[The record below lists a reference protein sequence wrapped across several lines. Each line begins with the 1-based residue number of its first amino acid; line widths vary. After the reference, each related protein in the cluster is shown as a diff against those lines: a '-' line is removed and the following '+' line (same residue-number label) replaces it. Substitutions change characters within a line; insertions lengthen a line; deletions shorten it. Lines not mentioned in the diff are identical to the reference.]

1 MTVLTG
7 NRLNDGV
14 SKSFVGGRS
23 CDTSIGGQIVSLSCC
38 TRMSLSVYF
47 GAACKGGGAGVGNS
61 LLIVSSTDSIS
72 DGIAGVGLSS
82 GQIVS
87 ISCRTRVS
95 LSVYFGAACKG
106 GGAGVGNSLLIV
118 SSTDSISDGIAGI
131 GRSSGQIVS
140 ISCRT
145 RMSLSV
151 YFGAACNGGAG
162 VGNCLLIVSSADSI
176 SGGIAGIGPSSD
188 TWAVTCIGPLSVLI
202 RGRISGSQ
210 CLSHI
215 RQLSTI
221 SITDIFQ
228 DINDLVN
235 RRSKERLIQI
245 MLNGDQ
251 RLENQ
256 QNVRIFESVHCY
268 VLATGCMKWP

>member
-23 CDTSIGGQIVSLSCC
+23 CATSIGGQIVSLSCC

-61 LLIVSSTDSIS
+61 LLIVSSTESIS
-72 DGIAGVGLSS
+72 DGIAGVGLFS

-95 LSVYFGAACKG
+95 LSVYFGAAYKG

-131 GRSSGQIVS
+131 VRSSGQIVS

-151 YFGAACNGGAG
+151 YFGAACKGGGAG
-162 VGNCLLIVSSADSI
+162 IGNSLVIVSSTDSI

-188 TWAVTCIGPLSVLI
+188 TRAVTCIGPLSVLI

-215 RQLSTI
+215 RQLSAI
-221 SITDIFQ
+221 SINGVFAPKLSKCP
-228 DINDLVN
+228 LVH
-235 RRSKERLIQI
+235 L
-245 MLNGDQ
+245 LNG
-251 RLENQ
+251 LAP
-256 QNVRIFESVHCY
+256 S
-268 VLATGCMKWP
+268 ATGSLGRRP